1 LSSSVVDVV
10 VAGVVVVV
18 VVAVGVAVRVH
29 RRRRC
34 ASYVVWPLGL
44 PSSSPSSSSPSSSSV
59 VGRPSP
65 APENGSLQG
74 RVVANTRKKTVW
86 TRPGVDGV
94 GGGGG
99 GVMAHAAEEH
109 EQKTPQFIEPAA
121 EEKNRGLNLYY

>member
-1 LSSSVVDVV
+1 MAAYKDLLLRTPGNKS
-10 VAGVVVVV
+10 
-18 VVAVGVAVRVH
+18 
-29 RRRRC
+29 
-34 ASYVVWPLGL
+34 
-44 PSSSPSSSSPSSSSV
+44 
-59 VGRPSP
+59 
-65 APENGSLQG
+65 
-74 RVVANTRKKTVW
+74 VW